1 MVKEKNED
9 KGGERKRK
17 KYSAFL
23 FSSAAKCVHH
33 TWRKKTPDGPVCL
46 LLDHTAWELKGFYF
60 TEK

>member
-46 LLDHTAWELKGFYF
+46 LLDHTA
-60 TEK
+60 